1 MKTHLD
7 VKRLLCPMPVIRLG
21 EVIDKVAVGD
31 TIEMLAT
38 DPGVLHDIPAW
49 CKVHAHKVIK
59 IEEKADEIV
68 LIVEKIGQN
77 YPLFLLVKQLKYK
90 KITLV
95 TTQAAW

>member
-1 MKTHLD
+1 MKTQLD

-21 EVIDKVAVGD
+21 EIIDKVAVGD

-49 CKVHAHKVIK
+49 CKVHGHKVLEIQ
-59 IEEKADEIV
+59 EKSDEII

-77 YPLFLLVKQLKYK
+77 NSLFLL
-90 KITLV
+90 
-95 TTQAAW
+95 